1 MNDSFRADLRL
12 LGVTHFDDLNSQLW
26 VLAAIGRLA
35 DQGLLD
41 RAADPD
47 DEVSVLSQQLLI
59 ETGWLLPNPLR
70 PSTLLLTALPP
81 GVPLG
86 AASGYVR
93 EQFARVGRFANG
105 APAGWAETDHELV
118 RWRGRSSGI
127 MAQAMFGRCCPDV
140 LVRAQDFLDVG
151 VGAGGIAMQL
161 CRQMPALRA
170 VGLDISP
177 TALDI
182 ARADV
187 SAAGLDD
194 RIQIRDQSVDT
205 LSEVSAYDLIWL
217 PQPFIPRP
225 VLLAA
230 LPLLFRALRPSGCFV
245 MPLATEGALPN
256 FMSGGGTLPAED
268 AVKLLE
274 QAGFLD
280 VEDHDNIITG
290 RR

>member
-1 MNDSFRADLRL
+1 MNGSFRADLRL
-12 LGVTHFDDLNSQLW
+12 SGVTHFDDLNSQLW

-59 ETGWLLPNPLR
+59 ETGWLLTNPLR
-70 PSTLLLTALPP
+70 PSTLMLAAPPP
-81 GVPLG
+81 GVPLS
-86 AASGYVR
+86 AISGYVR

-105 APAGWAETDHELV
+105 APAGWAETDRELI

-127 MAQAMFGRCCPDV
+127 MAQAIFWRCCPDV

-151 VGAGGIAMQL
+151 TGAGGIAMQL
-161 CRQMPALRA
+161 CRQMPTLRA

-182 ARADV
+182 ARSDV

-205 LSEVSAYDLIWL
+205 LSDVSAYDLIWL
-217 PQPFIPRP
+217 PQQFVPRP
-225 VLLAA
+225 ALLTA
-230 LPLLFRALRPSGCFV
+230 LPLLFRAMRPSGCFV
-245 MPLATEGALPN
+245 MPLASERPLPN
-256 FMSGGGTLPAED
+256 LMSGGGTLLPED

-280 VEDHDNIITG
+280 VAVHDSVITG